1 MGALE
6 NAKAMSQEAV
16 IEKIKAAGLREYGVF
31 NQPLEEKW
39 AKDQEEQ
46 KDWQQPMKVV
56 AALNNNDTDRA
67 LLGLLDT
74 QCEDIIAGMQIA
86 AYALDTEKLELY
98 VPEGESELRTR
109 LAGAVSGTGIQV
121 FEAMVNVRECRGG
134 SINHIATMAALGQ
147 LFADSYEAG
156 AWMSVYK
163 DGACGELLKVAY
175 GTAIKD
181 IPGVPTEDVKGVLV
195 GSALYDAS
203 GLDLV
208 VEADTNIGNGVIKV
222 FTSADCIIDQQEK
235 LLMTE
240 RRNGCGRC
248 TFCREGLGQ
257 LYTHTKEI
265 TDGKGKNESLAM
277 MEEIGNAMTFS
288 CQCSVGLNGADFVLG
303 SLKHFA
309 GEYNEHIKK
318 RNCPANVCSSFVS
331 IYIDPNAC
339 EGCEECVDVCPA
351 GCIEGKSGF
360 IHMID
365 EFDCTKCGKC
375 IDACEYDAIIQT
387 TGRVPKLPTRL
398 TKCGKFKKR

>member
-6 NAKAMSQEAV
+6 NAKAMSREAV

-31 NQPLEEKW
+31 NQPLADKW
-39 AKDQEEQ
+39 AKDQEDQ

-56 AALNNNDTDRA
+56 ASLNNNDTDRA
-67 LLGLLDT
+67 LLGLLDS
-74 QCEDIIAGMQIA
+74 QMEDVAAGMQIA
-86 AYALDTEKLELY
+86 AYALNTDQMELY
-98 VPEGESELRTR
+98 VPEGEGELRSR
-109 LAGAVSGTGIQV
+109 LASAVSGTGIQV

-147 LFADSYEAG
+147 LFEDRYEAG
-156 AWMSVYK
+156 AWMSVYH
-163 DGACGELLKVAY
+163 DGKCGELIKVAY

-181 IPGVPTEDVKGVLV
+181 IPGVPDQDVKGVLV
-195 GSALYDAS
+195 GSTLYDAS
-203 GLDLV
+203 GLELV

-222 FTSADCIIDQQEK
+222 FTSADCIISEQAK

-240 RRNGCGRC
+240 RKNGCGRC

-257 LYTHTKEI
+257 LYLHTKEI

-288 CQCSVGLNGADFVLG
+288 CQCSVGLHGADFVLG

-318 RNCPANVCSSFVS
+318 RNCPANVCSSFMS

-375 IDACEYDAIIQT
+375 IEACEYDAIIQT